1 MVPIRLSDR
10 SNQYVIHRTIRDQHS
25 RFNSSNRYL
34 CFSLSCPTS
43 NCRLELCL
51 PPPIALGG
59 GMELL
64 RRLPRR
70 RTANPSLRARIL
82 KQIWVQ
88 NEESTSI
95 YWAYVLPAKMPWR
108 GRSSITGADEQL
120 LGLILPH
127 PKIDLEHVPW
137 SRAIFLDASLSRSGF
152 IFFGFWLP
160 MAGCG
165 NGARASTIVFILWW
179 SSD

>member
-10 SNQYVIHRTIRDQHS
+10 SNQYVLSIARSEINTLDLIHL
-25 RFNSSNRYL
+25 NRYL
-34 CFSLSCPTS
+34 CFSLSYPTS

-82 KQIWVQ
+82 EQIWVQ

-95 YWAYVLPAKMPWR
+95 YWTYVLGKDVVTRPVFDYRSWR
-108 GRSSITGADEQL
+108 ATPRSDTPSSQNSPRARPMKSGNF
-120 LGLILPH
+120 
-127 PKIDLEHVPW
+127 
-137 SRAIFLDASLSRSGF
+137 SRCFSLALWLHF
-152 IFFGFWLP
+152 FWLLAP
-160 MAGCG
+160 DG
-165 NGARASTIVFILWW
+165 RLW
-179 SSD
+179 